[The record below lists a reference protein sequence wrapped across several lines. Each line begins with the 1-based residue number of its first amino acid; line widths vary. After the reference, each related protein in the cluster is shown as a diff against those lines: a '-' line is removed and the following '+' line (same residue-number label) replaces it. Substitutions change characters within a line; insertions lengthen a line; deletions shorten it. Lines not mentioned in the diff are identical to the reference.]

1 MSKSQR
7 RIYYHLKNNG
17 LAEYEDHTDTLREVG
32 IYTIDDFKTK
42 PSTDR
47 RRIITLLYD
56 LGYIDTANYLK
67 NLKITQ

>member
-17 LAEYEDHTDTLREVG
+17 LVEYEDHNETLREVG
-32 IYTIDDFKTK
+32 IMSIDAFKDK
-42 PSTDR
+42 PSSDR
-47 RRIITLLYD
+47 RRIVSLLYD

-67 NLKITQ
+67 TITIK